1 MKNAFM
7 LLMLALTLGACENPY
22 DLVDDSKTYQGLPFV
37 CVSSEQAVIRLGV
50 NPNGNQTELPGV
62 FKDSL
67 VLSHVLDHDLT
78 VVLELVAEET
88 HGELETN
95 FSFQERVTIGAGKNF
110 GAFLVRAIGV
120 PASEVG
126 KYKLSIRVKEVD
138 DAQVIAGLYGAKKEN
153 EERKK
158 RFKTYSFQQ

>member
-50 NPNGNQTELPGV
+50 SPNGNQTELPGV

-67 VLSHVLDHDLT
+67 VVSHGDMDHAGGLT
-78 VVLELVAEET
+78 GLLEKISVNQLFA
-88 HGELETN
+88 GEPEKIP
-95 FSFQERVTIGAGKNF
+95 QELPIQTVH
-110 GAFLVRAIGV
+110 
-120 PASEVG
+120 
-126 KYKLSIRVKEVD
+126 
-138 DAQVIAGLYGAKKEN
+138 QEN
-153 EERKK
+153 
-158 RFKTYSFQQ
+158 